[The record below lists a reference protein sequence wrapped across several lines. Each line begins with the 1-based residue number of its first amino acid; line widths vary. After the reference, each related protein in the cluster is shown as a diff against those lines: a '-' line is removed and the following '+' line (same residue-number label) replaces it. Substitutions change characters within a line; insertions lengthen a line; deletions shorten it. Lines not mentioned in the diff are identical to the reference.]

1 MHFCKIDFLRLFSK
15 KMMEIWMDKISLKER
30 EIIIL
35 SSTFIFLEVW
45 QGITLNKA
53 PIFWEVVVCG
63 NVCGLQKMTL
73 GNHDLLL
80 CREKLLSSVSILI
93 YETWRLSPN
102 FHT

>member
-1 MHFCKIDFLRLFSK
+1 MRLFRVILK
-15 KMMEIWMDKISLKER
+15 NFVEILNGQNKPER

-35 SSTFIFLEVW
+35 SSTFIFLQVW